1 MKDFLLYPLSLYFS
15 GRAIYSGDLF
25 KVSCGGTG
33 QQWPAV
39 EMGALAAADL
49 GHAACAEALLEEV
62 TISPTIEPPSR

>member
-33 QQWPAV
+33 QQWPSTGT
-39 EMGALAAADL
+39 GALAVADL
-49 GHAACAEALLEEV
+49 VMQHVA
-62 TISPTIEPPSR
+62 